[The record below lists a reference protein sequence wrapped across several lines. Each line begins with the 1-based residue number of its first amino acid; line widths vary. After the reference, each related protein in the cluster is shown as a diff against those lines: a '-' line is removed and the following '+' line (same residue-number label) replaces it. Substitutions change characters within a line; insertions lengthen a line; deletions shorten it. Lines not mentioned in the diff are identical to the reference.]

1 MPRDC
6 EPLCGWR
13 RGLLSKHC
21 TQTDARSVKLRP
33 PLHAVLEG
41 VCVITPVDQNG
52 YAGGLR
58 GRHAVLR
65 LGNAAHVRVGAGW
78 TPRAR

>member
-1 MPRDC
+1 MRI
-6 EPLCGWR
+6 
-13 RGLLSKHC
+13 
-21 TQTDARSVKLRP
+21 DARSVQLRP

-58 GRHAVLR
+58 RRHAVLR

-78 TPRAR
+78 TPRARSLSAQSFTARIA